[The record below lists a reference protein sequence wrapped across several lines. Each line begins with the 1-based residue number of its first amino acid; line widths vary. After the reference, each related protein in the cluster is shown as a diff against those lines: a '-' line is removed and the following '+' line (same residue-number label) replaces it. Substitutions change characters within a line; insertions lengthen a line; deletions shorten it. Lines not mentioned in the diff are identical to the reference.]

1 MLSCINSYTPQKLN
15 FGAIKTPKSTVVDIA
30 HNVAQARDIQVSAH
44 GSLDEDALNS
54 SLVVIKWLK
63 KLGKKVS
70 FCYNP
75 EDTKGLFIN
84 YFERL
89 KLKKA
94 GKNPSDLTFS
104 LDYNAKER
112 IPQGYKNTVLAQK
125 PEKRTGLDHHDI
137 LPSTIDSDM
146 FIDSKA
152 HSTCGMVYRLLQEG
166 MGVKLS
172 QRDLQHLYCGVL
184 SDYNKSKL
192 IAIDTSTK
200 VPSVIKRPLLD
211 EHPLSKEVLEKIETS
226 LSQRR
231 KDKVHKHLN
240 VLSNLNH
247 EEKTFRKEIYS
258 QIKTGNNGKLA
269 YVVIEPDDPKWAKVG
284 MDNPKTSAILGDLR
298 ARVLSNDPKDAYLSN
313 AQKENMKNVQG
324 VIAFYRVAP
333 NTEVYQ
339 MSITTKDDYAS
350 RLIGHIKK
358 NIDPDLA
365 AGGHPDRAGGRVF
378 SLEPLKI
385 NRFISAF
392 VQAAEDLG

>member
-1 MLSCINSYTPQKLN
+1 MLSCINNYNHPKLN
-15 FGAIKTPKSTVVDIA
+15 FGAIKTPKKTVVDIA
-30 HNVAQARDIQVSAH
+30 HNVAEAREIQVSAH
-44 GSLDEDALNS
+44 GSLDEDAINS

-84 YFERL
+84 FWEKL

-94 GKNPSDLTFS
+94 GNKPSDLTFN

-112 IPQGYKNTVLAQK
+112 IPNGHNDLILGQK
-125 PEKRTGLDHHDI
+125 PEKRIGLDHHDI
-137 LPSTIDSDM
+137 LPSTIESDM

-152 HSTCGMVYRLLQEG
+152 HSTCGMVYRLLKEG

-184 SDYNKSKL
+184 SDYSKSKL
-192 IAIDTSTK
+192 IAIDTSSK

-211 EHPLSKEVLEKIETS
+211 EHPLSKEVLEKIEGA

-240 VLSNLNH
+240 VLSKLNK
-247 EEKTFRKEIYS
+247 EDKSFRKDIYS
-258 QIKTGNNGKLA
+258 QINISQNGKLA
-269 YVVIEPDDPKWAKVG
+269 YLVIAPDEAKMG
-284 MDNPKTSAILGDLR
+284 MDNPKTSTILGDLR
-298 ARVLSNDPKDAYLSN
+298 SRVLANDPNDPYLSDV
-313 AQKENMKNVQG
+313 QKEKLKDVKG
-324 VIAFYRVAP
+324 AIAFYRVAP
-333 NTEVYQ
+333 NSEVYQ

-350 RLIGHIKK
+350 QLIRHIKK

-378 SLEPLKI
+378 SLDPKKI
-385 NRFISAF
+385 NGFVSSFI
-392 VQAAEDLG
+392 QAAETLG